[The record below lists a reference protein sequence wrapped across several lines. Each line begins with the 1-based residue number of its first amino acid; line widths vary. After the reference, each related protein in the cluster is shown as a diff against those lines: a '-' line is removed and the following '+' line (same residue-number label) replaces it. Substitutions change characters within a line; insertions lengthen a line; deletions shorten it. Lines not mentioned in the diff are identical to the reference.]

1 MCMASAITAIL
12 DNPEE
17 MAEDAQLVKLGNLIN
32 VEKGRKAS
40 NPVSKHEFVSFCTEY
55 MSKSQVALPTI
66 NNVILLLNGTLVPK
80 VVVVVEE
87 ED

>member
-1 MCMASAITAIL
+1 MCMSSAIVSIL

-17 MAEDAQLVKLGNLIN
+17 APEDAQLVKLGNLIN

-40 NPVSKHEFVSFCTEY
+40 NPLSKHEFVAFCTDY
-55 MSKSQVALPTI
+55 AAKSQVALPTI

-87 ED
+87 DD